1 MWDTRGWCLGLI
13 EAARDL
19 SRAVTISASL
29 GGCDG
34 LGIRLFV
41 WCFPHHRFLM
51 RFGGCWSY
59 LDG

>member
-1 MWDTRGWCLGLI
+1 LGLI

-34 LGIRLFV
+34 LSI
-41 WCFPHHRFLM
+41 
-51 RFGGCWSY
+51 
-59 LDG
+59 

>member
-29 GGCDG
+29 GGFDG
-34 LGIRLFV
+34 LGI
-41 WCFPHHRFLM
+41 
-51 RFGGCWSY
+51 
-59 LDG
+59 